1 MLKRSLKRRIQKLRS
16 RQMGNAYKKKK
27 IHWNLVLWLVTV
39 AGFFVIREMDERKEK
54 AEQEVIGIQVLAEKE
69 NQEAAGYLEVLESG
83 GAGKVET
90 TETEDDY
97 LEVSYIA
104 GNAPQQM
111 EESLFSEL
119 FPQDLFGFTKLVQ
132 ERYSMAD
139 LQSLDYLINHFY
151 IVDSSTIAT
160 AEEFD
165 VEAFIEKDL
174 RMEKTSEPQILIYHT
189 HGSEAYADSR
199 PNMAEDSVIGVG
211 KLLAEEL
218 QETYGYEVI
227 HHVEY
232 FDRKADGSGDRDNA
246 YNNSLP
252 VITALLE
259 KYPSI
264 EVVIDL
270 HRDSGAARVAEV
282 DGVRMAKIMLFN
294 GLCRTKSG
302 PITYYSNPH
311 LEMNLAFSFQMNV
324 VGNAMYPGLMHR
336 IYLKSYRYNMHL
348 AEKYLLIE
356 LGTEQNT
363 LQEAKNSMKPLAAIL
378 NQVLSVR

>member
-174 RMEKTSEPQILIYHT
+174 RLKKTDKPQILIYHT
-189 HGSEAYADSR
+189 HGSEGYADSR

-378 NQVLSVR
+378 NQVLTVR